1 MKKKRS
7 QVVAGHVTK
16 ILSIAIVAVLAIN
29 LLAPDKQTSL
39 EENRNL
45 QTFPAFSMTDLV
57 QGKYTKDIS
66 EWFSD
71 QFVARNTFIHGKYLL
86 QKLEGTKKI
95 DDVYLAHDQLLED
108 LASVNEEQLQR
119 NLDAINSFCVN
130 HSANTYFMLV
140 PNAANIQEDRL
151 PANASL
157 LDQNAQMDDIYQ
169 RLDSKIQNIDLRSS
183 FKEKKDESLYYSSDH
198 HWTSLGCYY
207 AFNQYL
213 ETIGETAT
221 TNEDYQI
228 YTVSNSFEGTL
239 AKKVGSI
246 GIEDTIEVYVPK
258 NNPDYLVTNETTQK
272 KSRSLYNSSAIDS
285 QNQYDVFL
293 SGNAGQIQI
302 ETNAQSERHLLLIK
316 DSYANAFI
324 PFLLPYYR
332 TITVVDPRYYYD
344 DIDRLYQ
351 LNIITDVLFLY
362 NTNTF
367 VQDTSIADVLS
378 VE

>member
-66 EWFSD
+66 EWYSD

-108 LASVNEEQLQR
+108 LAPVNEEQLQR

-183 FKEKKDESLYYSSDH
+183 FKEKKMNL
-198 HWTSLGCYY
+198 
-207 AFNQYL
+207 F
-213 ETIGETAT
+213 TIVA
-221 TNEDYQI
+221 I
-228 YTVSNSFEGTL
+228 I
-239 AKKVGSI
+239 I
-246 GIEDTIEVYVPK
+246 GRV
-258 NNPDYLVTNETTQK
+258 
-272 KSRSLYNSSAIDS
+272 
-285 QNQYDVFL
+285 
-293 SGNAGQIQI
+293 
-302 ETNAQSERHLLLIK
+302 
-316 DSYANAFI
+316 
-324 PFLLPYYR
+324 
-332 TITVVDPRYYYD
+332 
-344 DIDRLYQ
+344 
-351 LNIITDVLFLY
+351 
-362 NTNTF
+362 
-367 VQDTSIADVLS
+367 
-378 VE
+378 